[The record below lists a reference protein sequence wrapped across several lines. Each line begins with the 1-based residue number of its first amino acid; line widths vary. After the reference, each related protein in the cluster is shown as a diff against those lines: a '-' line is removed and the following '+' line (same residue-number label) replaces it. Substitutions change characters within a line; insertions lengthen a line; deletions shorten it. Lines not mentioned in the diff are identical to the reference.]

1 MKKGRNLNQGG
12 NAVRVGMAA
21 ASMVSRTILFIWN
34 GRLLLCGVG
43 GDAFEILVSMR
54 KLTAS
59 HHQDGYR
66 PKNAKMLETKF
77 HLIGHTADQPKFV
90 NTSLKN
96 RQKN

>member
-1 MKKGRNLNQGG
+1 MPCEWAWQQQAWLAGQSCLSGTDDCSC
-12 NAVRVGMAA
+12 AA
-21 ASMVSRTILFIWN
+21 WVATHLRSW
-34 GRLLLCGVG
+34 
-43 GDAFEILVSMR
+43 
-54 KLTAS
+54 
-59 HHQDGYR
+59 QDGYR